1 MNKKHY
7 SKFKRNNTNKLFK
20 KRRKKTIYSKRVSV
34 PKIIL
39 FCVLILV
46 LIFVGYS
53 VAGPVSRFV
62 KQSLT
67 NNMTQSDIQIEE
79 PIDEQ
84 PQLQEKKSISP
95 ISSKALQIEQTSLMP
110 ESIDAFINLATQQGD
125 KTFMVELKTADGLVW
140 YNSSLESIKSYNAL
154 SPNVID
160 LKSVVE
166 KFKQNGLS
174 LVVKLH
180 TFADTTAPS
189 LERDNTFRYKGEG
202 DYKWLDNSVE
212 DGGKPWLNPYKPKAV
227 EYNLDIVKEV
237 INSGV
242 EHIIIDSVIFPKTK
256 SYDQI
261 DFEGLDTIDFYQ
273 ARDNYL
279 TQVSQIANQNGVCAY
294 YAFDVS
300 ALCGVDFRTYG
311 IDILPTSNIALAP
324 IFDVANIPQN
334 LIIDEGIELTDTTSL
349 VDSVEKFLTD
359 AEAQGY
365 VPMASDSEVIAQL
378 DSKGIAYIN
387 LLTQ

>member
-1 MNKKHY
+1 M
-7 SKFKRNNTNKLFK
+7 
-20 KRRKKTIYSKRVSV
+20 

-67 NNMTQSDIQIEE
+67 NNMTQSDIQIDE
-79 PIDEQ
+79 PIDLDEQ
-84 PQLQEKKSISP
+84 PQLQEKDTIALLN
-95 ISSKALQIEQTSLMP
+95 SKTLQVEPTSLMP
-110 ESIDAFINLATQQGD
+110 ESVDAFINLATTQGD
-125 KTFMVELKTADGLVW
+125 KAFMVELKTADGLVW
-140 YNSSLESIKSYNAL
+140 YNSSLEKVANYNAL
-154 SPNVID
+154 APEQID
-160 LKSVVE
+160 LKAVAE

-189 LERDNTFRYKGEG
+189 LERDNTFKYKGNGE
-202 DYKWLDNSVE
+202 YKWLDNSA
-212 DGGKPWLNPYKPKAV
+212 DNGGKAWLNPYKPEAV

-237 INSGV
+237 INCGV
-242 EHIIIDSVIFPKTK
+242 EHIIIDSVIFPKAN
-256 SYDQI
+256 SYSQI

-279 TQVSQIANQNGVCAY
+279 TQVSQLANQSGVNAY

-300 ALCGVDFRTYG
+300 ALCSVYMQAYG
-311 IDILPTSNIALAP
+311 IEILPTANIAVAP

-334 LIIDEGIELTDTTSL
+334 LIIDEGIELTDMTSL

-359 AEAQGY
+359 AGAQGY
-365 VPMASDSEVIAQL
+365 IPMASDSEVIAQL

-387 LLTQ
+387 LLAQ